1 MNIEQI
7 TTKLTEL
14 GFVLQ
19 ENNAPKFDQYTGEKL
34 PEPSQ
39 QVYRLQID
47 KFIECVAKISLAEMH
62 NSNAVIQNKYST
74 VLFIEDLPTISPFW
88 DLFIKLVEE
97 KVKC

>member
-19 ENNAPKFDQYTGEKL
+19 ENNAPKFDQFTGKKL

-47 KFIECVAKISLAEMH
+47 KFIECAVKISLNEMH
-62 NSNAVIQNKYST
+62 ATNMVIQNKYST
-74 VLFIEDLPTISPFW
+74 VLYVEDLPSIVPFW
-88 DLFIKLVEE
+88 DLFIKLVKE